1 MGSRGP
7 AAALAALFTA
17 SAVAGIGRAEAQSR
31 YPGTPG
37 YPSVGRFGGVGSGFG
52 PYAGVGG
59 FGAFGGYAASPYA
72 YVGGTGVGYGTFG
85 YPGLGYNS
93 TNGLVGPGYLA
104 TNSLVAPTTIEPVQ
118 QTTVS
123 LEPLYN
129 AITSIPGW
137 YGSPAPRPRPRP
149 TPRVPRD
156 QLLSDDGTVLWPSA
170 TPDDAAVAGTRKV
183 AEDAIRGVVSASH
196 AYGQA
201 TVRQVVDAK
210 NKLTAFTRRALPI
223 VMARNAADSNGLE
236 TFIVELG
243 KTLQTMAVN
252 Y

>member
-1 MGSRGP
+1 
-7 AAALAALFTA
+7 
-17 SAVAGIGRAEAQSR
+17 
-31 YPGTPG
+31 
-37 YPSVGRFGGVGSGFG
+37 
-52 PYAGVGG
+52 
-59 FGAFGGYAASPYA
+59 
-72 YVGGTGVGYGTFG
+72 
-85 YPGLGYNS
+85 
-93 TNGLVGPGYLA
+93 
-104 TNSLVAPTTIEPVQ
+104 
-118 QTTVS
+118 
-123 LEPLYN
+123 
-129 AITSIPGW
+129 
-137 YGSPAPRPRPRP
+137 
-149 TPRVPRD
+149 VPRD
-156 QLLSDDGTVLWPSA
+156 QLLNDDGTVLWPSA

-183 AEDAIRGVVSASH
+183 AEDAIRGVVSTSH